1 MQKGWFTIKN
11 KKAYI
16 IGNVCMDI
24 IMIDIT
30 KINCKVG
37 DEAILFGNNI
47 SAASIAEN
55 CNTISYELLSNI
67 SNRIPRNF
75 IEN

>member
-1 MQKGWFTIKN
+1 
-11 KKAYI
+11 
-16 IGNVCMDI
+16 MDI

-30 KINCKVG
+30 EINCKVG
-37 DEAILFGNNI
+37 DKAILFGNKI